1 MGRLRAIQV
10 IDGAENCTFGLFL
23 ATDEEF
29 EAIFPGAG
37 QDIEFA
43 EDLEERLRE
52 SLVDISGLWQRPV
65 HKPDANGVHGTLF
78 FEFAD
83 RRRHFPPTKRER
95 DWDGSALNEAQRRL
109 FGRS

>member
-1 MGRLRAIQV
+1 MGRLRAIQL
-10 IDGAENCTFGLFL
+10 IDGAANCTFSLFL

-29 EAIFPGAG
+29 AAIFPGED

-52 SLVDISGLWQRPV
+52 SPTDLSGLWQRPV
-65 HKPDANGVHGTLF
+65 RKPEANGIHGTLF

-83 RRRHFPPTKRER
+83 RRRHFPATKRER
-95 DWDGSALNEAQRRL
+95 DWNVGALNAAQRRL
-109 FGRS
+109 YGGI

>member
-10 IDGAENCTFGLFL
+10 IDGAANCRFSLFL

-29 EAIFPGAG
+29 TALFPGEG

-43 EDLEERLRE
+43 EDLEERLRQ
-52 SLVDISGLWQRPV
+52 SPVDISGLWRRPV
-65 HKPDANGVHGTLF
+65 RKPAANGIHGTLF

-83 RRRHFPPTKRER
+83 RRRHFPATKRER
-95 DWDGSALNEAQRRL
+95 DWSGSALNEAQRRL
-109 FGRS
+109 FRGT

>member
-10 IDGAENCTFGLFL
+10 IDGAQNCTFSLFL

-29 EAIFPGAG
+29 AAIFPGEG

-65 HKPDANGVHGTLF
+65 RKPDANGIHGTLF
-78 FEFAD
+78 YEFAD
-83 RRRHFPPTKRER
+83 RRRHFPATKRER
-95 DWDGSALNEAQRRL
+95 DWKAPALNEAQRRL
-109 FGRS
+109 VSRS